1 MRISDV
7 KDGQYPEVL
16 WLKQS
21 PAQIRSPTGG
31 NLRHLF
37 PEINHYFII
46 QTGQGS
52 VFSSINHLKKIS
64 QIKFSPQKEKA
75 TGNFNK
81 RSFGKEVHGSG
92 LPVLSL

>member
-37 PEINHYFII
+37 PIYFII

-81 RSFGKEVHGSG
+81 RSFGKEVQGSG